1 MLVCIS
7 VMFSKICAGGRE
19 RILRQD
25 RRRGVDRRKEQGD
38 RGSRARRGRSRQRL
52 QRRRK
57 AFERERDD
65 QFLAGGAPPFR
76 EEDQVFNPYEDQ
88 FNNSRTEGT
97 IRIAVTAL

>member
-1 MLVCIS
+1 MVS
-7 VMFSKICAGGRE
+7 TGAK
-19 RILRQD
+19 D
-25 RRRGVDRRKEQGD
+25 RATS
-38 RGSRARRGRSRQRL
+38 GSRARRGRSRQRL

-88 FNNSRTEGT
+88 FINSRTEGT
-97 IRIAVTAL
+97 IQIAVTAL